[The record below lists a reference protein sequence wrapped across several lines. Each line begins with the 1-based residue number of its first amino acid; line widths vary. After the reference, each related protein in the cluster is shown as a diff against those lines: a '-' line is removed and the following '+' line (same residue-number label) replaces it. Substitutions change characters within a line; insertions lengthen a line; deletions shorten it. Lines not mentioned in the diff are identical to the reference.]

1 MRMPCSLLVLAA
13 TAAAQVPAPT
23 FAPPVRLQAG
33 DQGLGENRLYPSP
46 VFHDLNGDGLHDLVI
61 GDLRG
66 HLTVALRLPGEGSPR
81 YGAESKL
88 LGRDG
93 KALDFGNW

>member
-1 MRMPCSLLVLAA
+1 MPCSLLVLAA
-13 TAAAQVPAPT
+13 TAAAQAPAPT

-33 DQGLGENRLYPSP
+33 DKNLGEGRLYPSP
-46 VFHDLNGDGLHDLVI
+46 VFHDINGDGHQDLVV
-61 GDLRG
+61 GDLPGRP
-66 HLTVALRLPGEGSPR
+66 TVALRLPGEGSPR

>member
-1 MRMPCSLLVLAA
+1 MAVLAV

-23 FAPPVRLQAG
+23 FALPVRLQAG
-33 DQGLGENRLYPSP
+33 EQGLGENRLYPSP
-46 VFHDLNGDGLHDLVI
+46 VFHDINGDGHHDIVI

-66 HLTVALRLPGEGSPR
+66 NLTVVLRLPGEGSPR